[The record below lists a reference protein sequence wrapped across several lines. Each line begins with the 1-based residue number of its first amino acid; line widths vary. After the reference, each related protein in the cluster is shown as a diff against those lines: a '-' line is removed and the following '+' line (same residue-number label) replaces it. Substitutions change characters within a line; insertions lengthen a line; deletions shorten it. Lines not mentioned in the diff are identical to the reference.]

1 MPLSSLK
8 CRLGHTLPSLK
19 QDSLAVF
26 RTSCMFGVLETL
38 PGPGLVQE
46 LFSLGSPSSYYH
58 RIVTAYVWI
67 DYTIFLGAPANV
79 PPAVFPDSRF
89 CLASIPAFCILAHFE
104 SSLCRIPAITSM
116 VLMVYIVIGLF
127 VLFIARWWIAAYIR
141 LSFWAFRAVCD
152 NTFDCLW
159 WFSGA

>member
-1 MPLSSLK
+1 MPPSSLK
-8 CRLGHTLPSLK
+8 YRSDHIRASLR
-19 QDSLAVF
+19 QDSLAVGH
-26 RTSCMFGVLETL
+26 TSYMFCGFL
-38 PGPGLVQE
+38 PELDLAQY
-46 LFSLGSPSSYYH
+46 LFSLGSPSYYYH
-58 RIVTAYVWI
+58 RIVTAYIWI
-67 DYTIFLGAPANV
+67 DYTIFLRAPANV
-79 PPAVFPDSRF
+79 SPAVFPNSRF
-89 CLASIPAFCILAHFE
+89 CLASIPAFCILSHFE